1 MEATTGLTEQKP
13 WEIAWGELC
22 WEGARWKRGYGGRM
36 GNRGKSLGDS
46 SVGRSEMK
54 ATTGWTQ
61 GKPWEIA
68 RGELRWEGPRRKRRQ
83 GGRRGNGGKSFGES
97 SGGKERDGSVDMAD
111 GGETVANSLRRA
123 PRWEGARRK
132 RRQGG
137 RRGNCGK

>member
-83 GGRRGNGGKSFGES
+83 GGRRGELWEIAWGE
-97 SGGKERDGSVDMAD
+97 
-111 GGETVANSLRRA
+111 LC
-123 PRWEGARRK
+123 WEGARRK
-132 RRQGG
+132 RVHGG
-137 RRGNCGK
+137 QTGNCGK